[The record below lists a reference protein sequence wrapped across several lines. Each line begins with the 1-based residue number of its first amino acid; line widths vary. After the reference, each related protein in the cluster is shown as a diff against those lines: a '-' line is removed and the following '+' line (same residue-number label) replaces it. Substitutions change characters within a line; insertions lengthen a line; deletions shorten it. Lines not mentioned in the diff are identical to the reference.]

1 MVQVLDTIV
10 VVLFVL
16 FLIYI
21 FRGYH
26 LSRLEKESKTEQ
38 DKSSIPDSRCE
49 STSDGDG
56 SD

>member
-1 MVQVLDTIV
+1 MVQILDTIV
-10 VVLFVL
+10 VVLFVF

-26 LSRLEKESKTEQ
+26 LSRLEKEAKIEQ
-38 DKSSIPDSRCE
+38 DKSSLPDSTRE
-49 STSDGDG
+49 STSERDG

>member
-1 MVQVLDTIV
+1 MVQILDTIV

-38 DKSSIPDSRCE
+38 DQSSIPDSTRE

>member
-1 MVQVLDTIV
+1 MVQILDTIV
-10 VVLFVL
+10 VILFVL

-26 LSRLEKESKTEQ
+26 LSRLEKESKIEQ
-38 DKSSIPDSRCE
+38 DKSSISDSTRE
-49 STSDGDG
+49 STSERDG